1 MPLMSE
7 SNTGECERCGGT
19 GFLILEAAGASR
31 ARPCACRA
39 LSRGRPAGIEDFL
52 QAARIPRRYHD
63 CDFENFDA
71 IPPHQLALQGARTW
85 ALRYAEEYPLSDR
98 GLLFMG
104 PPGVGKTH
112 LAVSTL
118 RRLAL
123 LKGVPGLFCDVQDL
137 LRRLQATFDRQS
149 GMSELDLLQPVLQ
162 TEAVLLDDLGGRQ
175 FSPWLE
181 ETLSHI
187 VTTRYNDKRATLV
200 TTNYTDESA
209 GGRGPTLKDRIGP
222 RVHSRLQE
230 MCHVVKIEAQD
241 FRQLI
246 KRADHHRL
254 ADRIERPKESA

>member
-1 MPLMSE
+1 
-7 SNTGECERCGGT
+7 GT
-19 GFLILEAAGASR
+19 GHVIPGGAGPSG

-39 LSRGRPAGIEDFL
+39 LPRARPAGIVDVL
-52 QAARIPRRYHD
+52 QAARLPRRYHD
-63 CDFENFDA
+63 GDFENFA
-71 IPPHQLALQGARTW
+71 ATPPHQLALQGARTW

-162 TEAVLLDDLGGRQ
+162 TEAVPLDHLGGRPLL
-175 FSPWLE
+175 PWLE
-181 ETLSHI
+181 E
-187 VTTRYNDKRATLV
+187 
-200 TTNYTDESA
+200 
-209 GGRGPTLKDRIGP
+209 P
-222 RVHSRLQE
+222 
-230 MCHVVKIEAQD
+230 
-241 FRQLI
+241 
-246 KRADHHRL
+246 
-254 ADRIERPKESA
+254 

>member
-1 MPLMSE
+1 MSDAPSE
-7 SNTGECERCGGT
+7 PCGQCGGT
-19 GFLILEAAGASR
+19 GFLILEEDGAPR
-31 ARPCACRA
+31 ARRCACRRSDRKGPGGSRAALESARVPGRYLECEFESFADHGSHA
-39 LSRGRPAGIEDFL
+39 LS
-52 QAARIPRRYHD
+52 
-63 CDFENFDA
+63 
-71 IPPHQLALQGARTW
+71 LAHAKQVAM
-85 ALRYAEEYPLSDR
+85 RYAEEYPLTDR

-112 LAVSTL
+112 LAVATL

-209 GGRGPTLKDRIGP
+209 SGRGPTLKDRIGP
-222 RVHSRLQE
+222 RVYSRLQE

>member
-1 MPLMSE
+1 MSE
-7 SNTGECERCGGT
+7 STMGECGRCGGT
-19 GFLILEAAGASR
+19 GFIVLEAAGATR
-31 ARPCACRA
+31 ARPCSCRGIP
-39 LSRGRPAGIEDFL
+39 RGGPAGVEDFL
-52 QAARIPRRYHD
+52 SAARIPRRYHD
-63 CDFENFDA
+63 CEFENFDA

-85 ALRYAEEYPLSDR
+85 AMRYAEEYPLSDR
-98 GLLFMG
+98 GLLLMG
-104 PPGVGKTH
+104 PPGTGKTH
-112 LAVSTL
+112 LAVAAL
-118 RRLAL
+118 RRLGL
-123 LKGVPGLFCDVQDL
+123 LKGVPCLFCDVQDL

-149 GMSELDLLQPVLQ
+149 GMTELDLLQPVLQ

-200 TTNYTDESA
+200 TTNYMDEPA
-209 GGRGPTLKDRIGP
+209 AGRGPTLKDRIGP

-241 FRQLI
+241 YRQTV

-254 ADRIERPKESA
+254 PERIERPKGSA

>member
-1 MPLMSE
+1 MSE
-7 SNTGECERCGGT
+7 STTGECERCGGT
-19 GFLILEAAGASR
+19 GFLILEAAGVSR

-39 LSRGRPAGIEDFL
+39 VPRGRPAGIEDFL

-71 IPPHQLALQGARTW
+71 IPPHQLALKGARTW
-85 ALRYAEEYPLSDR
+85 PLRYAEENPLSDR
-98 GLLFMG
+98 ALLFMG

-123 LKGVPGLFCDVQDL
+123 LKAVPGLFSDVQDL
-137 LRRLQATFDRQS
+137 LPRLQATFDRQS

-187 VTTRYNDKRATLV
+187 VTTRYNEGRATLV
-200 TTNYTDESA
+200 TTNYMDEPREK
-209 GGRGPTLKDRIGP
+209 GDPTLKDRIGP

-230 MCHVVKIEAQD
+230 MCNFIKVAAD
-241 FRQLI
+241 GFRVEI
-246 KRADHHRL
+246 KRADHHWLPKR
-254 ADRIERPKESA
+254 AERPKENA